1 MAPRLSPEALELL
14 TAQEGVIATWQSG
27 APDRRA
33 MLRAHR
39 LGHWQQITT
48 WVYSSSPSDP
58 SEAQKTWAAVLHHGP
73 EAVLSGRNAL
83 ALSGW
88 TGGANEHMDV
98 LVGVNCRRLG
108 PEWIRP
114 HRQDYTPG
122 RITTGVPRAVVEAAA
137 IDAACWATSERQA
150 VFFILSVL
158 QQELAD
164 GAQLQ
169 KILKDRPRMPR
180 RQLILETIADFTKGI
195 TTMGEHDFA
204 NICREYGIREPD
216 RQVRR
221 KDGSGRSRY
230 LDAYFEA
237 ERVVV
242 EVDGLG
248 HTALDVWLDDH
259 VKQNERMIA
268 GERVFLRTSN
278 VALKWEP
285 WVIMDQLRRALG
297 IDG

>member
-1 MAPRLSPEALELL
+1 
-14 TAQEGVIATWQSG
+14 
-27 APDRRA
+27 
-33 MLRAHR
+33 
-39 LGHWQQITT
+39 
-48 WVYSSSPSDP
+48 
-58 SEAQKTWAAVLHHGP
+58 
-73 EAVLSGRNAL
+73 
-83 ALSGW
+83 
-88 TGGANEHMDV
+88 
-98 LVGVNCRRLG
+98 
-108 PEWIRP
+108 
-114 HRQDYTPG
+114 
-122 RITTGVPRAVVEAAA
+122 
-137 IDAACWATSERQA
+137 
-150 VFFILSVL
+150 
-158 QQELAD
+158 
-164 GAQLQ
+164 
-169 KILKDRPRMPR
+169 MPR

-195 TTMGEHDFA
+195 TTMGERDFA

-221 KDGSGRSRY
+221 KDASGHSRY